1 MNKRTSQLLALVG
14 VGALAL
20 TACTSTSEPTTPK
33 DTPAEAVSSAA
44 PPAEKV
50 ELNFQSLSDQP
61 GAIAATEEVVKAW
74 NDENPMVQ
82 VTIVP
87 AGWDGVYDKLVTQF
101 AGGAAPDIIH
111 YEAGSVIPFALDG
124 YLVDLTP
131 YISEDLKSDIGE
143 GVWESVTVDGKIIAV
158 PTELQSYMVFA
169 NTKLLEEAGV
179 TMPTGDTMKW
189 EDFRAMAKQ
198 ATTADHAGLGWGLKS
213 PTATFLSLGLGNG
226 GYFFEGEG
234 DDAKVMI
241 GEGELKLPNEIMAM
255 KTEDKSIEAST
266 LTQSGGDVLAGF
278 YAGNYAMTVQGSF
291 QAANIAKDAPEGFE
305 WTVLPALEGTESAA
319 QSANPQTLSVNI
331 DSKNVDQAAAFAT
344 YFVDAKNMVE
354 LNMADALIP
363 ASKAAR
369 DMIAEKTGG
378 EDGWTQI
385 LKSGEYLESAP
396 FMKVTNYTQ
405 WKDTVATPAFQKF
418 LAGQTDADG
427 LSKDLTDGWDQINR

>member
-1 MNKRTSQLLALVG
+1 MYKRTSQLLALIG
-14 VGALAL
+14 IGALAL
-20 TACTSTSEPTTPK
+20 TACTSTGDSTTPE
-33 DTPAEAVSSAA
+33 TTTGGEVTSAA
-44 PPAEKV
+44 PPQEKV
-50 ELNFQSLSDQP
+50 ELTFQSLSDQP
-61 GAIAATEEVVKAW
+61 GAIAATEEVVKEW

-124 YLVDLTP
+124 YLADLTP
-131 YISEDLKSDIGE
+131 YISEDLKADVGD
-143 GVWESVTVDGKIIAV
+143 GVWESVTVNDEIIAV

-169 NTKLLEEAGV
+169 NTTLLEEAGV
-179 TMPTGDTMKW
+179 EVPTGDTLKW

-198 ATTADHAGLGWGLKS
+198 STTDAHAGLGWGLKS
-213 PTATFLSLGLGNG
+213 PTATFMSLGLGNG
-226 GYFFEGEG
+226 GVFFEGEG
-234 DDAKVMI
+234 DDATVKI

-255 KTEDKSIEAST
+255 NTEDKSIEAST

-305 WTVLPALEGTESAA
+305 WVVLPALEGTESAA

-331 DSKNVDQAAAFAT
+331 DSTSVEQAAAFAT
-344 YFVDAKNMVE
+344 YFTNAENMAA

-369 DMIAEKTGG
+369 DLIAEQTGG

-385 LKSGEYLESAP
+385 LASGEFLESAP
-396 FMKVTNYTQ
+396 FMKVANYTQ
-405 WKDTVATPAFQKF
+405 WKDTVATPAFQTF
-418 LAGQTDADG
+418 LAGQSDSDG
-427 LSKDLTDGWDQINR
+427 LSKALTDGWDQINR